1 MCSVDDIKLLRT
13 ELNVNDS
20 SFVKYLLKYLIIK
33 LLKTHR
39 PCQNPCKFCSGW
51 FWKVNLCW
59 KLNFLNRYQVTK
71 ISNSNMTRMY
81 LSKNKKYPGGR
92 LNKIKKKP
100 KPKNKFDIIGTLL
113 SEKSMTGQNLTRQ
126 IFSYLDI
133 SSLFR
138 VQMVSKTWRQNLDY
152 GNIGCGVSSLG

>member
-1 MCSVDDIKLLRT
+1 
-13 ELNVNDS
+13 
-20 SFVKYLLKYLIIK
+20 
-33 LLKTHR
+33 
-39 PCQNPCKFCSGW
+39 
-51 FWKVNLCW
+51 
-59 KLNFLNRYQVTK
+59 
-71 ISNSNMTRMY
+71 MY

-100 KPKNKFDIIGTLL
+100 KPKNQFDIIGTLL

-133 SSLFR
+133 SSLFQ

-152 GNIGCGVSSLG
+152 GNIGCGVSTLRYKTS